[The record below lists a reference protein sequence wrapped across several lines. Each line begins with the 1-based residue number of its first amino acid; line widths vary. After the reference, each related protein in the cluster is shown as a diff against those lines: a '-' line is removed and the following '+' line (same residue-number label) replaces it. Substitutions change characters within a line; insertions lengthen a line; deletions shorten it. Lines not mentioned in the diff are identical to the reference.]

1 MKNFSVTRCEAL
13 TSCREL
19 SLVFH
24 DLHQLQLVDGPEETC
39 HLLGLTTAL
48 SALNLSEAA
57 KAKMKSVQMID
68 IYIGLTLRI
77 KASCWNILQG
87 LQRYYLGLAKLAST
101 NSCDPI
107 PPRLHWLLTPHGF
120 KFFVSQKFLYDAKST
135 NLPFSCIGNV
145 SDPLSF
151 AMKVC
156 F

>member
-145 SDPLSF
+145 SDPFDF